1 MSEKEKQRRR
11 KKLPKL
17 MLRTDYGTLLV
28 RHYYKWYQGLMVL
41 GKTGSSMQLIN
52 ERCEMK

>member
-1 MSEKEKQRRR
+1 MSEKEKQRQR